1 MREAASLAP
10 KNSQVQEALLH
21 IQSSEHATHILKK
34 LCHQFALEDNGQAG
48 KDALAYLSGSGD
60 VPGDVAPDCLGLL
73 TTGCQNLH
81 DRDSQDGIISGLLR
95 RSPEARASL
104 AARLQGSATQVFNE
118 IYMIGDDSVNKMVAV
133 VLDQS
138 AWPNEAVRKV
148 CERDVFQLF
157 LAKLIEAG
165 HDLDGRALRG
175 ISTLL
180 ATDPDKLRGL
190 LDEETFSVI
199 LGCLDN
205 RLSMEVRSQ
214 ALLATAKYLEA
225 AEDRGQQYLS
235 RYITTRVARHNRED
249 MVLAF
254 SAAAAIFPIVPSIA
268 SALFLTEGF
277 VPSLV
282 PILEKRSTSDKVQ
295 QAGLEML
302 SAACVDTACRD
313 AIRKHCSG
321 WLQNVVDTGKGQ
333 SPGVAA
339 VILAKILG
347 PFAVK
352 KSEKSQDRKENV
364 QDLVPMFK
372 QMISDNTGTHRQSA
386 IEGLAYA
393 SVQPAVKERL
403 ASDNEFLTTLLRALR
418 DSQASTTTAFGGLSI
433 IDNLTRYLPVLSEE
447 QKRMA
452 QLKAYANGSKVAA
465 APDALDEDKAVTK
478 RCDVVI
484 KAGAVSTLVGMSKSK
499 IFASSPAISLALNIF
514 LSLSRT
520 PAYRGSIAQQG
531 GVKLL
536 LQLYD
541 AATDKRAQEFQS
553 RRSAAHALARILIS
567 LDPTLIFASG
577 SPPLTSSIRPLLL
590 LLTEDPDQT
599 AEGPRDLL
607 PTFEALLALTNL
619 ASTTPPEAAQTIVR
633 LAFPLIED
641 LLLGKNSLVQR
652 AATELVCN
660 LMACSSGIE
669 IFADDSKAAGRRLH
683 ILLAL
688 ADTEDLG
695 TRRAAGG
702 ALATLTEFE
711 GAIKGIL
718 AVERGVEILIRLCED
733 DDDGTVH
740 RGVVSVRNLVC
751 AESPNRPLARRKVKE
766 FHGVEV
772 LRAVSQNTKQIAI
785 EELAS
790 EALKALV

>member
-10 KNSQVQEALLH
+10 KNSQVNEALLH
-21 IQSSEHATHILKK
+21 IQSSQHATHILKK
-34 LCHQFALEDNGQAG
+34 LCYQFALEDNGQAG

-60 VPGDVAPDCLGLL
+60 VPDYVAPDCLGLL
-73 TTGCQNLH
+73 TTGCENLH

-180 ATDPDKLRGL
+180 ATDPDKLRDL

-225 AEDRGQQYLS
+225 AEDRGQEYLS

-302 SAACVDTACRD
+302 SAACLDTACRD

-333 SPGVAA
+333 SAGVAA

-364 QDLVPMFK
+364 QDLIPMFK
-372 QMISDNTGTHRQSA
+372 QMISDNTGTNRQSA

-393 SVQPAVKERL
+393 SVQPEVKERL
-403 ASDNEFLTTLLRALR
+403 ANDNEFLTTLLGALR
-418 DSQASTTTAFGGLSI
+418 DSQASTTTGFGGLSI
-433 IDNLTRYLPVLSEE
+433 IDNLTRYLPVLSGE

-452 QLKAYANGSKVAA
+452 QLRAYANGSKVAA
-465 APDALDEDKAVTK
+465 APDLDEDIAVTK
-478 RCDVVI
+478 RCDAVI
-484 KAGAVSTLVGMSKSK
+484 KAGAVSTLVGMGKSK

-520 PAYRGSIAQQG
+520 PAYRGTIAQQG

-567 LDPTLIFASG
+567 LNPTLVFASG

-702 ALATLTEFE
+702 ALATLTEFD

-718 AVERGVEILIRLCED
+718 AVERGVKILIRLCEE

-766 FHGVEV
+766 FGGVEV
-772 LRAVSQNTKQIAI
+772 LRAVSQNTKQIAV

>member
-10 KNSQVQEALLH
+10 KNSQVQEALIH
-21 IQSSEHATHILKK
+21 IQSTQDATHILKK
-34 LCHQFALEDNGQAG
+34 LCYQFALEDNGQAG
-48 KDALAYLSGSGD
+48 KDALVYLAGSGD
-60 VPGDVAPDCLGLL
+60 VPDDVTLECLSLL
-73 TTGCQNLH
+73 TTGYQNLH
-81 DRDSQDGIISGLLR
+81 DRDSQDGIISGLLS

-104 AARLQGSATQVFNE
+104 AARLQRSATQVFNE

-138 AWPNEAVRKV
+138 AWPNEAVRDV

-235 RYITTRVARHNRED
+235 RYISTRVARHNRED

-282 PILEKRSTSDKVQ
+282 PILEKRSTSEMVQ

-302 SAACVDTACRD
+302 SAACLDTTCRD
-313 AIRKHCSG
+313 AIRKHCSS
-321 WLQNVVDTGKGQ
+321 WLQNIVDTGKGQ

-347 PFAVK
+347 PLAVR
-352 KSEKSQDRKENV
+352 KSEKSQERKENI

-372 QMISDNTGTHRQSA
+372 QMISDNTGTNRQSA

-403 ASDNEFLTTLLRALR
+403 ANDNGFLTTLLRALH

-465 APDALDEDKAVTK
+465 AADALDEDIAVTK
-478 RCDVVI
+478 RCDAVI
-484 KAGAVSTLVGMSKSK
+484 KAGAVSTLVGMGKSK

-514 LSLSRT
+514 LSLSRI
-520 PAYRGSIAQQG
+520 PAYRGTIAQQG

-567 LDPTLIFASG
+567 LDPVLIFASG

-599 AEGPRDLL
+599 AEGPRNLL

-660 LMACSSGIE
+660 LMACPSGIE

-702 ALATLTEFE
+702 ALATLSEFE

-718 AVERGVEILIRLCED
+718 AVERGVEILIHLCED

-751 AESPNRPLARRKVKE
+751 TESPNRLLALRKVKE

-772 LRAVSQNTKQIAI
+772 LRAVSQNTKQIAV

-790 EALKALV
+790 EALKALI

>member
-10 KNSQVQEALLH
+10 KNTQVQEALLQV
-21 IQSSEHATHILKK
+21 QSSQHATHILKK
-34 LCHQFALEDNGQAG
+34 LCYQFALEDNGQAG
-48 KDALAYLSGSGD
+48 KDALAYLAGSGD
-60 VPGDVAPDCLGLL
+60 IPDDVAPDCLRLL

-81 DRDSQDGIISGLLR
+81 DRESQDGIISGLLR
-95 RSPEARASL
+95 RSSEARASL

-118 IYMIGDDSVNKMVAV
+118 IYMIGDESVNKMVAV

-138 AWPNEAVRKV
+138 AWPNEAVREV

-165 HDLDGRALRG
+165 HDLDVRALRG

-180 ATDPDKLRGL
+180 ATDPDKLRNL

-235 RYITTRVARHNRED
+235 RYISTRVARHNRED

-282 PILEKRSTSDKVQ
+282 PILEKRSTSEKVQ

-302 SAACVDTACRD
+302 SAACLDTACRE

-321 WLQNVVDTGKGQ
+321 WLQNVVDTGNGQ

-352 KSEKSQDRKENV
+352 KSEKSQDRTENV

-372 QMISDNTGTHRQSA
+372 HMISDNTGTNRQSA

-393 SVQPAVKERL
+393 SAQPAVKERL
-403 ASDNEFLTTLLRALR
+403 AKDNEFLTTLLRALR
-418 DSQASTTTAFGGLSI
+418 DSEASTTTAFGGLSI

-452 QLKAYANGSKVAA
+452 QLKAYVNGSKAAA
-465 APDALDEDKAVTK
+465 APDALDQDIAVTK
-478 RCDVVI
+478 RCDAVI
-484 KAGAVSTLVGMSKSK
+484 KAGAVSTLVGMGKSK
-499 IFASSPAISLALNIF
+499 IFASSQAISLALNIF

-520 PAYRGSIAQQG
+520 PAYRGTIAQQG

-660 LMACSSGIE
+660 LMSCSSGIE

-718 AVERGVEILIRLCED
+718 AVERGVEILISLCED

-751 AESPNRPLARRKVKE
+751 AENPNRPLARRKVKE
-766 FHGVEV
+766 FRGVEV
-772 LRAVSQNTKQIAI
+772 LRAVSQNTKQIAV

>member
-10 KNSQVQEALLH
+10 KNTQVQEALLQ
-21 IQSSEHATHILKK
+21 IQSSQHATHILKK
-34 LCHQFALEDNGQAG
+34 LCYQFVLEGNGQAG
-48 KDALAYLSGSGD
+48 KDALAYLAGSGE
-60 VPGDVAPDCLGLL
+60 VPDDVAPDCLDLL
-73 TTGCQNLH
+73 TTKGQGIQ
-81 DRDSQDGIISGLLR
+81 DQDSQDGIISGLLC

-104 AARLQGSATQVFNE
+104 AARLQGSTTQVFNE
-118 IYMIGDDSVNKMVAV
+118 IYMIGDDSVSNMVAV

-138 AWPNEAVRKV
+138 AWPSEAIREA

-205 RLSMEVRSQ
+205 RLSTEVRSQ

-235 RYITTRVARHNRED
+235 GYISTRLARHNRED

-282 PILEKRSTSDKVQ
+282 PILEKRSTAEKVQ

-302 SAACVDTACRD
+302 SAACIDTACRD

-352 KSEKSQDRKENV
+352 KSAKSPDRKENV

-372 QMISDNTGTHRQSA
+372 QMITDNTGNNRQSA

-403 ASDNEFLTTLLRALR
+403 TNDNEFLTTLLRALR
-418 DSQASTTTAFGGLSI
+418 DSQASTTTVFGGLSI
-433 IDNLTRYLPVLSEE
+433 IANLTRYLPVLSEE

-465 APDALDEDKAVTK
+465 ASDALDEDTAVTK
-478 RCDVVI
+478 RCDAVI
-484 KAGAVSTLVGMSKSK
+484 KAGAVSTLVGISKPK
-499 IFASSPAISLALNIF
+499 IFASTPAISLALNIF

-520 PAYRGSIAQQG
+520 PAYRGPIAQQG

-541 AATDKRAQEFQS
+541 AATEKRAQEFQS
-553 RRSAAHALARILIS
+553 RRNAAHALARILIS
-567 LDPTLIFASG
+567 LDPSLIFASG

-590 LLTEDPDQT
+590 LLTEDPDHT

-641 LLLGKNSLVQR
+641 LLLGKNSLIQR

-660 LMACSSGIE
+660 LMTCSSGIE
-669 IFADDSKAAGRRLH
+669 IFADESKAAGRRLH

-711 GAIKGIL
+711 GVIKGIL
-718 AVERGVEILIRLCED
+718 AVERGIEIIIRLCEE

-740 RGVVSVRNLVC
+740 RGVVSIRNLVC
-751 AESPNRPLARRKVKE
+751 TESPNCSLARSKVKE
-766 FHGVEV
+766 LRGVEV
-772 LRAVSQNTKQIAI
+772 LRAVLQNTKQIAVV
-785 EELAS
+785 ELAT